1 MTEKQYE
8 WWACP
13 HSSPAGYMCSFP
25 YKHPG
30 PHVAQFSASDGEVR
44 WFNDSQILPDIDITM
59 TKAEFDEYGVKVD
72 ISSLKEA

>member
-1 MTEKQYE
+1 MTEKQYK

-13 HSSPAGYMCSFP
+13 HSSPSGYMCSFP
-25 YKHPG
+25 YKHSG

-44 WFNDSQILPDIDITM
+44 WFNGSQILPDIDITM